1 MEIFSK
7 LWDWSLSQHWAL
19 GWPIVCF
26 MVLMLIPALRK
37 TANNPSD
44 RAFWCD
50 LLRRDRA
57 AERYRSVMRRGL
69 DWLDSRLSAHEA
81 QQGPAQKAWSF
92 GLLNATMA
100 LALAYPILAI
110 TIQWLWGSAIDFGG
124 QEVIAASP
132 PQARIFTAVWLGSS
146 VLVCLFAGASKS
158 RWRGPSLILATG
170 MCLLGSIY
178 ADGFAVPGHIAEAA
192 VLAAVFAAV
201 FTGSFEAVF
210 AGSFAGAVVVAFA
223 LAGALA
229 ILGAGAGA
237 SAVASAVA
245 SAGAVASAV
254 AGALAILGAGVV
266 AVSVAGAVT
275 TAEERSS
282 RPMASR
288 LLYCGGLV
296 ALVIMAIKMPDDFGA
311 GQRNQAVF
319 FVLTFCL
326 LPLVN
331 TVFDFASVGL
341 TRYLLRLGL
350 EQKRAAWRAVLDGLG
365 GIAIFFALGCTLI
378 AFVTFVVPA
387 DGVPLVDLKQLFADM
402 RRAPGDYIW
411 LMVTLFSTLIPTLLH
426 LSVAVLTLG
435 LQYPAGVRN
444 FVAGLLERGEQSG
457 QAALLSGICIC
468 AMITI
473 ALWCPIWIF
482 GFVVT
487 HDHGAIVNA
496 VLWGFEAF
504 AWAIGG
510 I

>member
-1 MEIFSK
+1 MEIVLK
-7 LWDWSLSQHWAL
+7 LLDWSLRQHWAL

-26 MVLMLIPALRK
+26 MVLMCIPALRK
-37 TANNPSD
+37 TADNPSD
-44 RAFWCD
+44 RPYWRD
-50 LLRRDRA
+50 LLRHDGA

-81 QQGPAQKAWSF
+81 PQGPAQKAWSF

-110 TIQWLWGSAIDFGG
+110 TIQWLCGSAIDFGG
-124 QEVIAASP
+124 QEVMAASP

-146 VLVCLFAGASKS
+146 VLVYLFAGASKS
-158 RWRGPSLILATG
+158 RWRWTLVILATG
-170 MCLLGSIY
+170 ILLLGLIF
-178 ADGFAVPGHIAEAA
+178 ADGFAVPGNIA
-192 VLAAVFAAV
+192 V
-201 FTGSFEAVF
+201 
-210 AGSFAGAVVVAFA
+210 AGTV
-223 LAGALA
+223 
-229 ILGAGAGA
+229 
-237 SAVASAVA
+237 AVASVGAGTVAVA
-245 SAGAVASAV
+245 FTGPVAGAVAGVGAV
-254 AGALAILGAGVV
+254 AFVAPVLVAATSAGT
-266 AVSVAGAVT
+266 VAG
-275 TAEERSS
+275 AEERSS
-282 RPMASR
+282 RPMARR
-288 LLYCGGLV
+288 LLFCGVLV
-296 ALVIMAIKMPDDFGA
+296 ALLIVAIKMPDDFGA

-319 FVLTFCL
+319 FMLTMGV

-331 TVFDFASVGL
+331 AVFDFASVGL

-350 EQKRAAWRAVLDGLG
+350 EQKRAAWPAVLDGLD

-387 DGVPLVDLKQLFADM
+387 DGVPLVELKQLFADM

-435 LQYPAGVRN
+435 LQYPAPLRN

-482 GFVVT
+482 TFVVT

>member
-1 MEIFSK
+1 MEIVLK
-7 LWDWSLSQHWAL
+7 LLDWSLRQHWAL

-26 MVLMLIPALRK
+26 MVLMCIPALRK
-37 TANNPSD
+37 TADNPSD
-44 RAFWCD
+44 RPYWRD
-50 LLRRDRA
+50 LLRHDGA

-81 QQGPAQKAWSF
+81 PQGPAQKAWSF

-110 TIQWLWGSAIDFGG
+110 TIQWLCGSAIDFGG
-124 QEVIAASP
+124 QEVMAASP

-146 VLVCLFAGASKS
+146 VLVYLFAGASKS
-158 RWRGPSLILATG
+158 RWRWTLVILATG
-170 MCLLGSIY
+170 ILLLGLIF
-178 ADGFAVPGHIAEAA
+178 ADGFAVPGNIA
-192 VLAAVFAAV
+192 V
-201 FTGSFEAVF
+201 
-210 AGSFAGAVVVAFA
+210 AGTV
-223 LAGALA
+223 
-229 ILGAGAGA
+229 
-237 SAVASAVA
+237 AVASVGV
-245 SAGAVASAV
+245 GAVAFVAPVLVAATSAGTV
-254 AGALAILGAGVV
+254 AG
-266 AVSVAGAVT
+266 
-275 TAEERSS
+275 AEERSS
-282 RPMASR
+282 RPMARR
-288 LLYCGGLV
+288 LLFCGVLV
-296 ALVIMAIKMPDDFGA
+296 ALLIVAIKMPDDFGA

-319 FVLTFCL
+319 FMLTMGV

-331 TVFDFASVGL
+331 AVFDFASVGL

-350 EQKRAAWRAVLDGLG
+350 EQKRAAWPAVLDGLG

-387 DGVPLVDLKQLFADM
+387 DGVPLVDLTQLFADM

-444 FVAGLLERGEQSG
+444 FVADLLERGEQSG

-482 GFVVT
+482 TFVVT

>member
-1 MEIFSK
+1 MEIVLK
-7 LWDWSLSQHWAL
+7 LLDWSLRQNWAL
-19 GWPIVCF
+19 GGPIVCF
-26 MVLMLIPALRK
+26 IVLMCIPALRN
-37 TANNPSD
+37 TADNPSD
-44 RAFWCD
+44 RAYWRD
-50 LLRRDRA
+50 LLRHDRP

-81 QQGPAQKAWSF
+81 PQGPAQKAWSF

-110 TIQWLWGSAIDFGG
+110 TIQWLCGSAIDFGG
-124 QEVIAASP
+124 QEVMAASP

-146 VLVCLFAGASKS
+146 VLVYLFAGASKS
-158 RWRGPSLILATG
+158 RWRWTLVILATG
-170 MCLLGSIY
+170 ILLLGLIF
-178 ADGFAVPGHIAEAA
+178 ADGFAVPGNIAVAGTVA
-192 VLAAVFAAV
+192 VASVGAGTVAVA
-201 FTGSFEAVF
+201 FTGPV
-210 AGSFAGAVVVAFA
+210 AGAFAGAV
-223 LAGALA
+223 AG
-229 ILGAGAGA
+229 
-237 SAVASAVA
+237 V
-245 SAGAVASAV
+245 GAVAFVAPVLVAATSAGTV
-254 AGALAILGAGVV
+254 AG
-266 AVSVAGAVT
+266 
-275 TAEERSS
+275 AEERSS
-282 RPMASR
+282 RPMARR
-288 LLYCGGLV
+288 LLFCGVLV
-296 ALVIMAIKMPDDFGA
+296 ALLIVAIKMPDDFGA

-319 FVLTFCL
+319 FMLTMGV

-331 TVFDFASVGL
+331 AVFDFASVGL

-365 GIAIFFALGCTLI
+365 GVAIFFALGCTLI

-387 DGVPLVDLKQLFADM
+387 DGVPLVDLTQLFADM

-444 FVAGLLERGEQSG
+444 FVADLLERGEQSG
-457 QAALLSGICIC
+457 QAALLSGIWIC

-482 GFVVT
+482 TFVVT

>member
-1 MEIFSK
+1 MEIVLK
-7 LWDWSLSQHWAL
+7 LLDWSLRQNWAL
-19 GWPIVCF
+19 GGPIVCF
-26 MVLMLIPALRK
+26 IVLMCIPALRN
-37 TANNPSD
+37 TADNPSD
-44 RAFWCD
+44 RAYWRD
-50 LLRRDRA
+50 LLRHDRP

-81 QQGPAQKAWSF
+81 PQGPAQRAWSF

-100 LALAYPILAI
+100 LALAYPIVAI

-124 QEVIAASP
+124 QEVIAVSP
-132 PQARIFTAVWLGSS
+132 SQARIFTAVWLGSS
-146 VLVCLFAGASKS
+146 LFFYLFAGASKS
-158 RWRGPSLILATG
+158 RWRWPLFILATG
-170 MCLLGSIY
+170 ILLLGPIY
-178 ADGFAVPGHIAEAA
+178 ADRFAVPGNVA
-192 VLAAVFAAV
+192 VASTVASV
-201 FTGSFEAVF
+201 
-210 AGSFAGAVVVAFA
+210 GAVVVAF
-223 LAGALA
+223 G
-229 ILGAGAGA
+229 
-237 SAVASAVA
+237 VASASADTFTFKGAVVGTV
-245 SAGAVASAV
+245 AGAVACV
-254 AGALAILGAGVV
+254 VVV
-266 AVSVAGAVT
+266 A
-275 TAEERSS
+275 EELSS
-282 RPMASR
+282 RPMAWR
-288 LLYCGGLV
+288 LLYCGALV
-296 ALVIMAIKMPDDFGA
+296 ALLIVAVKMPDDFGA

-319 FVLTFCL
+319 FMLTMGL

-331 TVFDFASVGL
+331 AVFDFASVGL

-387 DGVPLVDLKQLFADM
+387 DGVPLVELKQLFADM

-435 LQYPAGVRN
+435 LQYPAPLRN

-482 GFVVT
+482 TFVVT

>member
-1 MEIFSK
+1 VEIVLK
-7 LWDWSLSQHWAL
+7 LLDWSLRQNWAL
-19 GWPIVCF
+19 GGPIVCF
-26 MVLMLIPALRK
+26 MVLMFIPALRK
-37 TANNPSD
+37 TADNPSD
-44 RAFWCD
+44 RAYWRD
-50 LLRRDRA
+50 LLRHDRA
-57 AERYRSVMRRGL
+57 AKRYRSVMRRGL
-69 DWLDSRLSAHEA
+69 DWLDSRLSSHEA

-124 QEVIAASP
+124 QEVMAASP
-132 PQARIFTAVWLGSS
+132 PPARIFTALWLGSS
-146 VLVCLFAGASKS
+146 VLVYLFAGASKS
-158 RWRGPSLILATG
+158 RWHWPLFILATG
-170 MCLLGSIY
+170 ILLLGPIY
-178 ADGFAVPGHIAEAA
+178 ADSFAVPRNVAVAA
-192 VLAAVFAAV
+192 VLAGA
-201 FTGSFEAVF
+201 F
-210 AGSFAGAVVVAFA
+210 AGPVAV
-223 LAGALA
+223 
-229 ILGAGAGA
+229 AGAGA
-237 SAVASAVA
+237 VA
-245 SAGAVASAV
+245 
-254 AGALAILGAGVV
+254 
-266 AVSVAGAVT
+266 
-275 TAEERSS
+275 EKHSS
-282 RPMASR
+282 RPMAWH
-288 LLYCGGLV
+288 LLYCGVLV
-296 ALVIMAIKMPDDFGA
+296 ALLILAIKMPDDFGA

-319 FVLTFCL
+319 FVLTLAL

-331 TVFDFASVGL
+331 AVFDFASVGL

-387 DGVPLVDLKQLFADM
+387 DGVPLVDLTQLFADM

-482 GFVVT
+482 TFVVT

-504 AWAIGG
+504 ACAIGG

>member
-1 MEIFSK
+1 M
-7 LWDWSLSQHWAL
+7 
-19 GWPIVCF
+19 C
-26 MVLMLIPALRK
+26 IPALRN
-37 TANNPSD
+37 TADNPSD
-44 RAFWCD
+44 RAYWRD
-50 LLRRDRA
+50 LLRHDRP

-69 DWLDSRLSAHEA
+69 DWLDSRLSSHEA
-81 QQGPAQKAWSF
+81 PQGPAQKAWSYS
-92 GLLNATMA
+92 LLNATMA

-124 QEVIAASP
+124 QEVMAASP

-146 VLVCLFAGASKS
+146 VLVYLFAGASKS
-158 RWRGPSLILATG
+158 RWRWTLVILATG
-170 MCLLGSIY
+170 ILLLGLIF
-178 ADGFAVPGHIAEAA
+178 ADGFAVPGNIA
-192 VLAAVFAAV
+192 V
-201 FTGSFEAVF
+201 
-210 AGSFAGAVVVAFA
+210 AGTV
-223 LAGALA
+223 
-229 ILGAGAGA
+229 
-237 SAVASAVA
+237 AVASVGAGTVAVA
-245 SAGAVASAV
+245 FTGPVAGAVAGVGAV
-254 AGALAILGAGVV
+254 AFVAPVLVAATSAGT
-266 AVSVAGAVT
+266 VAG
-275 TAEERSS
+275 AEERSS
-282 RPMASR
+282 RPMARR
-288 LLYCGGLV
+288 LLFCGVLV
-296 ALVIMAIKMPDDFGA
+296 ALLIVAIKMPDDFGA

-319 FVLTFCL
+319 FMLTMGV

-331 TVFDFASVGL
+331 AVFDFASVGL

-387 DGVPLVDLKQLFADM
+387 DGVPLVDLTQLFADM

-444 FVAGLLERGEQSG
+444 FVADLLERGEQSG

-482 GFVVT
+482 TFVVT

>member
-1 MEIFSK
+1 MEIVLK
-7 LWDWSLSQHWAL
+7 LLDWSLRQNWAL

-26 MVLMLIPALRK
+26 IALMCVPALRN
-37 TANNPSD
+37 TAVNPSD
-44 RAFWCD
+44 RAYWCD
-50 LLRRDRA
+50 LLRHDRP
-57 AERYRSVMRRGL
+57 AERYRSVMRKGL
-69 DWLDSRLSAHEA
+69 DWLDSRLSSREA
-81 QQGPAQKAWSF
+81 QQGPAQRAWSF
-92 GLLNATMA
+92 GLLNITMA
-100 LALAYPILAI
+100 LAFAYPILAI
-110 TIQWLWGSAIDFGG
+110 TIQWLCGHAIDFGG

-146 VLVCLFAGASKS
+146 LFFYLFAGASKS
-158 RWRGPSLILATG
+158 RWRWTLVILATG
-170 MCLLGSIY
+170 ILALGSIF
-178 ADGFAVPGHIAEAA
+178 ADRFAVPRNVA
-192 VLAAVFAAV
+192 V
-201 FTGSFEAVF
+201 
-210 AGSFAGAVVVAFA
+210 AGTVA
-223 LAGALA
+223 LAVTGT
-229 ILGAGAGA
+229 
-237 SAVASAVA
+237 VASAF
-245 SAGAVASAV
+245 AVAGTVAGTVAV
-254 AGALAILGAGVV
+254 AGAEV
-266 AVSVAGAVT
+266 
-275 TAEERSS
+275 RSS
-282 RPMASR
+282 RPMAWR
-288 LLYCGGLV
+288 LLDCGVLV
-296 ALVIMAIKMPDDFGA
+296 ALLIVAIKMPDDFGA

-319 FVLTFCL
+319 FMLTMGL

-331 TVFDFASVGL
+331 AVFDFASVGL

-482 GFVVT
+482 TFVVT

>member
-1 MEIFSK
+1 MEIVLK
-7 LWDWSLSQHWAL
+7 LLDWSLRQNWAL

-26 MVLMLIPALRK
+26 IALMCVPALRN
-37 TANNPSD
+37 TAVNPSD
-44 RAFWCD
+44 RAYWCD
-50 LLRRDRA
+50 LLRHDRP
-57 AERYRSVMRRGL
+57 AERYRSVMRKGL
-69 DWLDSRLSAHEA
+69 DWLDSRLSSREA
-81 QQGPAQKAWSF
+81 QQGPAQRAWSF
-92 GLLNATMA
+92 GLLNITMA
-100 LALAYPILAI
+100 LAFAYPILAI
-110 TIQWLWGSAIDFGG
+110 TIQWLCGHAIDFGG

-146 VLVCLFAGASKS
+146 LFFYLFAGASKS
-158 RWRGPSLILATG
+158 RWRWTLVILATG
-170 MCLLGSIY
+170 ILLLGLIF
-178 ADGFAVPGHIAEAA
+178 ADRFAVPEN
-192 VLAAVFAAV
+192 V
-201 FTGSFEAVF
+201 
-210 AGSFAGAVVVAFA
+210 
-223 LAGALA
+223 
-229 ILGAGAGA
+229 
-237 SAVASAVA
+237 AVASAVA
-245 SAGAVASAV
+245 VAVA
-254 AGALAILGAGVV
+254 
-266 AVSVAGAVT
+266 
-275 TAEERSS
+275 TAEKRSS
-282 RPMASR
+282 RQMAWR
-288 LLYCGGLV
+288 LLYCGVLV
-296 ALVIMAIKMPDDFGA
+296 ALLIVAIKMPDDFGA
-311 GQRNQAVF
+311 GQRSRAVF
-319 FVLTFCL
+319 VMLTFCL

-331 TVFDFASVGL
+331 AVFDFASVGL

-387 DGVPLVDLKQLFADM
+387 NGVPLVDLTQLFADM

-411 LMVTLFSTLIPTLLH
+411 LMVTLFSTLLPTLLH
-426 LSVAVLTLG
+426 ISVAVLTLG

-444 FVAGLLERGEQSG
+444 FVAGLLERGEQIG

-482 GFVVT
+482 TFVVT

>member
-1 MEIFSK
+1 M
-7 LWDWSLSQHWAL
+7 
-19 GWPIVCF
+19 C
-26 MVLMLIPALRK
+26 IPALRN
-37 TANNPSD
+37 TADNPSD
-44 RAFWCD
+44 RAYWRD
-50 LLRRDRA
+50 LLRHDRP

-81 QQGPAQKAWSF
+81 PQGPAQRAWSF

-100 LALAYPILAI
+100 LALAYPIVAI

-124 QEVIAASP
+124 QEVIAVSP
-132 PQARIFTAVWLGSS
+132 SQARIFTAVWLGSS
-146 VLVCLFAGASKS
+146 LFFYLFAGASKS
-158 RWRGPSLILATG
+158 RWRWPLFILATG
-170 MCLLGSIY
+170 ILLLGPIY
-178 ADGFAVPGHIAEAA
+178 AGRFAVPGNVA
-192 VLAAVFAAV
+192 VASTVASVGAVAFAVEGAV
-201 FTGSFEAVF
+201 
-210 AGSFAGAVVVAFA
+210 AVVVAF
-223 LAGALA
+223 G
-229 ILGAGAGA
+229 
-237 SAVASAVA
+237 VASASADTFTFKGAVVGTV
-245 SAGAVASAV
+245 AGAVACV
-254 AGALAILGAGVV
+254 VVV
-266 AVSVAGAVT
+266 A
-275 TAEERSS
+275 EELSS
-282 RPMASR
+282 RPMAWR
-288 LLYCGGLV
+288 LLYCGALV
-296 ALVIMAIKMPDDFGA
+296 ALLIVAVKMPDDFGA

-319 FVLTFCL
+319 FMLTMGL

-331 TVFDFASVGL
+331 AVFDFASVGL

-387 DGVPLVDLKQLFADM
+387 DGVPLVELKQLFADM

-435 LQYPAGVRN
+435 LQYPAPLRN

-482 GFVVT
+482 TFVVT

>member
-1 MEIFSK
+1 MGARLADCLFHRF
-7 LWDWSLSQHWAL
+7 DVRTGTTQH
-19 GWPIVCF
+19 
-26 MVLMLIPALRK
+26 RSY
-37 TANNPSD
+37 PSD
-44 RAFWCD
+44 RAYWCD
-50 LLRRDRA
+50 LLRHDRP
-57 AERYRSVMRRGL
+57 AERYRSVMRKGL
-69 DWLDSRLSAHEA
+69 DWLDSRLSSREA
-81 QQGPAQKAWSF
+81 QQGPAQRAWSF
-92 GLLNATMA
+92 GLLNITMA
-100 LALAYPILAI
+100 LAFAYPILAI
-110 TIQWLWGSAIDFGG
+110 TIQWLCGHAIDFGG

-146 VLVCLFAGASKS
+146 LFFYLFAGASKS
-158 RWRGPSLILATG
+158 RWRWTLVILATG
-170 MCLLGSIY
+170 ILLLGLIF
-178 ADGFAVPGHIAEAA
+178 ADRFAVPENVA
-192 VLAAVFAAV
+192 V
-201 FTGSFEAVF
+201 
-210 AGSFAGAVVVAFA
+210 AGLVAGAVAF
-223 LAGALA
+223 
-229 ILGAGAGA
+229 A
-237 SAVASAVA
+237 SAVAVAVA
-245 SAGAVASAV
+245 VA
-254 AGALAILGAGVV
+254 
-266 AVSVAGAVT
+266 
-275 TAEERSS
+275 TAEKRSS
-282 RPMASR
+282 RQMAWR
-288 LLYCGGLV
+288 LLYCGVLV
-296 ALVIMAIKMPDDFGA
+296 ALLIVAIKMPDDFGA
-311 GQRNQAVF
+311 GQRSRAVF
-319 FVLTFCL
+319 VMLTFCL

-331 TVFDFASVGL
+331 AVFDFASVGL

-387 DGVPLVDLKQLFADM
+387 DGVPLVDLTQLFADM

-411 LMVTLFSTLIPTLLH
+411 LMVTLFSTLLPTLLH

-444 FVAGLLERGEQSG
+444 FVAGLLERGEHSG

-482 GFVVT
+482 TFVIT

>member
-1 MEIFSK
+1 MEIVLK
-7 LWDWSLSQHWAL
+7 LLDWSLRQHWAL

-26 MVLMLIPALRK
+26 MVLMCIPALRK
-37 TANNPSD
+37 TADNPSD
-44 RAFWCD
+44 RPYWRD
-50 LLRRDRA
+50 LLRHDGA

-81 QQGPAQKAWSF
+81 PQGPAQKAWSF

-110 TIQWLWGSAIDFGG
+110 TIQWLCGSAIDFGG
-124 QEVIAASP
+124 QEVMAASP

-146 VLVCLFAGASKS
+146 VLVYLFAGASKS
-158 RWRGPSLILATG
+158 RWRWTLVILATG
-170 MCLLGSIY
+170 ILLLGLIF
-178 ADGFAVPGHIAEAA
+178 ADGFAVPGNI
-192 VLAAVFAAV
+192 
-201 FTGSFEAVF
+201 
-210 AGSFAGAVVVAFA
+210 
-223 LAGALA
+223 
-229 ILGAGAGA
+229 
-237 SAVASAVA
+237 AVASVGAGTVAVA
-245 SAGAVASAV
+245 FTGPVAGVGAVAFVAPVLVAATSAGTV
-254 AGALAILGAGVV
+254 AG
-266 AVSVAGAVT
+266 
-275 TAEERSS
+275 AEERSS
-282 RPMASR
+282 RPMARR
-288 LLYCGGLV
+288 LLFCGVLV
-296 ALVIMAIKMPDDFGA
+296 ALLIVAIKMPDDFGA
-311 GQRNQAVF
+311 GQRNQTVF
-319 FVLTFCL
+319 FMLTMGV

-331 TVFDFASVGL
+331 AVFDFASVGL

-350 EQKRAAWRAVLDGLG
+350 EQKRAAWPAVLDGLG

-378 AFVTFVVPA
+378 AFVTFFVPA
-387 DGVPLVDLKQLFADM
+387 DGVPLVDLTQLFADM

-444 FVAGLLERGEQSG
+444 FVADLLERGEQSG
-457 QAALLSGICIC
+457 QAALLSSICIC

-482 GFVVT
+482 TFVVT

>member
-1 MEIFSK
+1 MGARLADCLFHRF
-7 LWDWSLSQHWAL
+7 DVRTGTTQH
-19 GWPIVCF
+19 
-26 MVLMLIPALRK
+26 RSY
-37 TANNPSD
+37 PSD
-44 RAFWCD
+44 RAYWCD
-50 LLRRDRA
+50 LLRHDRP
-57 AERYRSVMRRGL
+57 AERYRSVMRKGL
-69 DWLDSRLSAHEA
+69 DWLDSRLSSREA

-92 GLLNATMA
+92 GLLNITMA
-100 LALAYPILAI
+100 LAFAYPILAI
-110 TIQWLWGSAIDFGG
+110 KIQWLCGHAIDFGG

-146 VLVCLFAGASKS
+146 LFFYLFAGASKS
-158 RWRGPSLILATG
+158 RWRWTLVILATG
-170 MCLLGSIY
+170 ILLLGLIF
-178 ADGFAVPGHIAEAA
+178 ADRFAVPENVA
-192 VLAAVFAAV
+192 V
-201 FTGSFEAVF
+201 
-210 AGSFAGAVVVAFA
+210 
-223 LAGALA
+223 
-229 ILGAGAGA
+229 
-237 SAVASAVA
+237 AVASAVA
-245 SAGAVASAV
+245 VAVA
-254 AGALAILGAGVV
+254 
-266 AVSVAGAVT
+266 
-275 TAEERSS
+275 TAEKRSS
-282 RPMASR
+282 RQMAWR
-288 LLYCGGLV
+288 LLYCGVLV
-296 ALVIMAIKMPDDFGA
+296 ALLIVAIKMPDDFGA
-311 GQRNQAVF
+311 GQRSRAVF
-319 FVLTFCL
+319 VMLTFCL

-331 TVFDFASVGL
+331 AVFDFASVGL

-387 DGVPLVDLKQLFADM
+387 DGVPLVDLTQLFADM

-444 FVAGLLERGEQSG
+444 FVAGLLERGEHSG
-457 QAALLSGICIC
+457 QAALLSGICLC

-482 GFVVT
+482 TFVVT

-504 AWAIGG
+504 ACAIGG

>member
-1 MEIFSK
+1 MEIVLK
-7 LWDWSLSQHWAL
+7 LLDWSLRQHWAL

-26 MVLMLIPALRK
+26 IVLMRAPALSN
-37 TANNPSD
+37 TADNPSD
-44 RAFWCD
+44 RAFWRD
-50 LLRRDRA
+50 LLRHDGA

-81 QQGPAQKAWSF
+81 QQGPAQKAWSY

-100 LALAYPILAI
+100 LAFAYPILAI
-110 TIQWLWGSAIDFGG
+110 TIQWLCGSAIDFGG
-124 QEVIAASP
+124 QEVMAASP
-132 PQARIFTAVWLGSS
+132 PQARIFAAVWLGSS

-158 RWRGPSLILATG
+158 RWRWPLVILAIG
-170 MCLLGSIY
+170 ILLLGSIY
-178 ADGFAVPGHIAEAA
+178 ADRFAVPENVAGAFA
-192 VLAAVFAAV
+192 VAVAITVIVA
-201 FTGSFEAVF
+201 SAL
-210 AGSFAGAVVVAFA
+210 SGAVVVAA
-223 LAGALA
+223 
-229 ILGAGAGA
+229 
-237 SAVASAVA
+237 
-245 SAGAVASAV
+245 
-254 AGALAILGAGVV
+254 
-266 AVSVAGAVT
+266 
-275 TAEERSS
+275 AEERSS
-282 RPMASR
+282 RPIAWH
-288 LLYCGGLV
+288 LLYCGVLV
-296 ALVIMAIKMPDDFGA
+296 ALLIVAIKMPDDFGA
-311 GQRNQAVF
+311 GQRSLAVF
-319 FVLTFCL
+319 AMLTLAL

-331 TVFDFASVGL
+331 AVFDFASVGL

-350 EQKRAAWRAVLDGLG
+350 DQKRAAWRAVLDGLG

-387 DGVPLVDLKQLFADM
+387 DGVPLVDLTQLFADM

-482 GFVVT
+482 AFVVT
-487 HDHGAIVNA
+487 HDPGAIVNA

>member
-1 MEIFSK
+1 MEIVLK
-7 LWDWSLSQHWAL
+7 LLDWSLRQNWAL
-19 GWPIVCF
+19 GGPIVCF
-26 MVLMLIPALRK
+26 MVLMFIPALRK
-37 TANNPSD
+37 TADNPSD
-44 RAFWCD
+44 RAYWRD
-50 LLRRDRA
+50 LLRHDRA
-57 AERYRSVMRRGL
+57 AKRYRSVMRRGL
-69 DWLDSRLSAHEA
+69 DWLDSRLSSHEA

-124 QEVIAASP
+124 QEVIAVSP
-132 PQARIFTAVWLGSS
+132 SQARIFTAVWLGSS
-146 VLVCLFAGASKS
+146 LFFYLFAGASKS
-158 RWRGPSLILATG
+158 RWRWPLFILATG
-170 MCLLGSIY
+170 ILLLGPIY
-178 ADGFAVPGHIAEAA
+178 ADRFAVPGNVA
-192 VLAAVFAAV
+192 VASTVASVGAVAFAVEGAV
-201 FTGSFEAVF
+201 
-210 AGSFAGAVVVAFA
+210 AVVVAF
-223 LAGALA
+223 G
-229 ILGAGAGA
+229 
-237 SAVASAVA
+237 VASASADTFTFKGAVVGTV
-245 SAGAVASAV
+245 AGAVACV
-254 AGALAILGAGVV
+254 VVV
-266 AVSVAGAVT
+266 A
-275 TAEERSS
+275 EELSS
-282 RPMASR
+282 RPMAWH
-288 LLYCGGLV
+288 LLYCGVLV
-296 ALVIMAIKMPDDFGA
+296 ALLILAIKMPDDFGA

-319 FVLTFCL
+319 FMLTMGV

-331 TVFDFASVGL
+331 AVFDFASVGL

-387 DGVPLVDLKQLFADM
+387 DGVPLVDLTQLFADM

-435 LQYPAGVRN
+435 LQYPAPLRN

-482 GFVVT
+482 TFVVT

>member
-1 MEIFSK
+1 MEIVLK
-7 LWDWSLSQHWAL
+7 LLDWSLRQHWAL

-26 MVLMLIPALRK
+26 MVLMCIPALRK
-37 TANNPSD
+37 TADNPSD
-44 RAFWCD
+44 RPYWRD
-50 LLRRDRA
+50 LLRHDGA

-81 QQGPAQKAWSF
+81 PQGPAQRAWSF

-100 LALAYPILAI
+100 LALAYPIVAI

-124 QEVIAASP
+124 QEVIAVSP
-132 PQARIFTAVWLGSS
+132 SQARIFTAVWLGSS
-146 VLVCLFAGASKS
+146 LFFYLFAGASKS
-158 RWRGPSLILATG
+158 RWRWPLFILATG
-170 MCLLGSIY
+170 ILLLGPIY
-178 ADGFAVPGHIAEAA
+178 ADRFAVPGNVA
-192 VLAAVFAAV
+192 VASTVASVGAVEGAV
-201 FTGSFEAVF
+201 
-210 AGSFAGAVVVAFA
+210 AVVVAF
-223 LAGALA
+223 G
-229 ILGAGAGA
+229 
-237 SAVASAVA
+237 VASASADTFTFKGAVVGTV
-245 SAGAVASAV
+245 AGAVACV
-254 AGALAILGAGVV
+254 VVV
-266 AVSVAGAVT
+266 A
-275 TAEERSS
+275 EELSS
-282 RPMASR
+282 RPMAWR
-288 LLYCGGLV
+288 LLYCGALV
-296 ALVIMAIKMPDDFGA
+296 ALLIVAVKMPDDFGA

-319 FVLTFCL
+319 FMLTMGV

-331 TVFDFASVGL
+331 AVFDFASVGL

-350 EQKRAAWRAVLDGLG
+350 EQKRAAWPAVLDGLG

-387 DGVPLVDLKQLFADM
+387 DGVPLVDLTQLFADM

-435 LQYPAGVRN
+435 LQYPAPLRN

-457 QAALLSGICIC
+457 QAALLSGLCIC

-482 GFVVT
+482 TFVVT

>member
-1 MEIFSK
+1 MEIVLK
-7 LWDWSLSQHWAL
+7 LLDWSLRQHWAL

-26 MVLMLIPALRK
+26 MVLMCIPALRK
-37 TANNPSD
+37 TADNPSD
-44 RAFWCD
+44 RPYWRD
-50 LLRRDRA
+50 LLRHDGA

-81 QQGPAQKAWSF
+81 PQGPAQKAWSF

-110 TIQWLWGSAIDFGG
+110 TIQWLCGSAIDFGG
-124 QEVIAASP
+124 QEVMAASP

-146 VLVCLFAGASKS
+146 VLVYLFAGASKS
-158 RWRGPSLILATG
+158 RWRWTLVILATG
-170 MCLLGSIY
+170 ILLLGLIF
-178 ADGFAVPGHIAEAA
+178 ADGFAVPGNIAVAGTVA
-192 VLAAVFAAV
+192 VASVGAGTVAVA
-201 FTGSFEAVF
+201 FTGPV
-210 AGSFAGAVVVAFA
+210 AGAFAGAV
-223 LAGALA
+223 AG
-229 ILGAGAGA
+229 
-237 SAVASAVA
+237 V
-245 SAGAVASAV
+245 GAVAFVAPVLVAATSAGTV
-254 AGALAILGAGVV
+254 AG
-266 AVSVAGAVT
+266 
-275 TAEERSS
+275 AEERSS
-282 RPMASR
+282 RPMARR
-288 LLYCGGLV
+288 LLFCGVLV
-296 ALVIMAIKMPDDFGA
+296 ALLIVAIKMPDDFGA

-319 FVLTFCL
+319 FMLTMGV

-331 TVFDFASVGL
+331 AVFDFASVGL

-350 EQKRAAWRAVLDGLG
+350 EQKRAAWPAVLDGLD

-387 DGVPLVDLKQLFADM
+387 DGVPLVDLTQLFADM

-435 LQYPAGVRN
+435 LQYPAPLRN

-482 GFVVT
+482 TFVVT

>member
-1 MEIFSK
+1 VEIVLK
-7 LWDWSLSQHWAL
+7 LLDWSLRQNWAL

-26 MVLMLIPALRK
+26 IALMCVPALRN
-37 TANNPSD
+37 TAVNPSD
-44 RAFWCD
+44 RAYWCD
-50 LLRRDRA
+50 LLRHDRP
-57 AERYRSVMRRGL
+57 AERYRSVMRKGL
-69 DWLDSRLSAHEA
+69 DWLDSRLSSREA
-81 QQGPAQKAWSF
+81 QQGPAQRAWSF
-92 GLLNATMA
+92 GLLNITMA
-100 LALAYPILAI
+100 LAFAYPILAI
-110 TIQWLWGSAIDFGG
+110 TIQWLCGHAIDFGG

-146 VLVCLFAGASKS
+146 LFFYLFAGASKS
-158 RWRGPSLILATG
+158 RWRWTLVILATG
-170 MCLLGSIY
+170 ILLLGLIF
-178 ADGFAVPGHIAEAA
+178 ADRFAVPENVA
-192 VLAAVFAAV
+192 V
-201 FTGSFEAVF
+201 
-210 AGSFAGAVVVAFA
+210 AGLVAVAF
-223 LAGALA
+223 
-229 ILGAGAGA
+229 A

-245 SAGAVASAV
+245 VAVA
-254 AGALAILGAGVV
+254 
-266 AVSVAGAVT
+266 
-275 TAEERSS
+275 TAEKRSS
-282 RPMASR
+282 RQMAWR
-288 LLYCGGLV
+288 LLYCGVLV
-296 ALVIMAIKMPDDFGA
+296 ALLIVAIKMPDDFGA
-311 GQRNQAVF
+311 GQRSRAVF
-319 FVLTFCL
+319 VMLTFCL

-331 TVFDFASVGL
+331 AVFDFASVGL

-387 DGVPLVDLKQLFADM
+387 DGVPLVDLTQLFADM

-411 LMVTLFSTLIPTLLH
+411 LMVTLFSTLLPTLLH

-444 FVAGLLERGEQSG
+444 FVAGLLERGEHSG

-482 GFVVT
+482 TFVIT

>member
-1 MEIFSK
+1 MEIVLK
-7 LWDWSLSQHWAL
+7 LLDWSLRQNWAL
-19 GWPIVCF
+19 GGPIVCL
-26 MVLMLIPALRK
+26 MVLMFIPALRK
-37 TANNPSD
+37 TADNPSD
-44 RAFWCD
+44 RAFWRD
-50 LLRRDRA
+50 LLRHDGA

-81 QQGPAQKAWSF
+81 PQGPARKAWSF

-100 LALAYPILAI
+100 LAFAYPIVAI

-124 QEVIAASP
+124 QEVMAASP

-146 VLVCLFAGASKS
+146 VLVYLFAGASKS
-158 RWRGPSLILATG
+158 RWRWTLVILATG
-170 MCLLGSIY
+170 ILLLGLIF
-178 ADGFAVPGHIAEAA
+178 ADGFAVPGNIAVAGTVA
-192 VLAAVFAAV
+192 VASVGAGTVAVA
-201 FTGSFEAVF
+201 FTGPV
-210 AGSFAGAVVVAFA
+210 AGAFAGAV
-223 LAGALA
+223 AG
-229 ILGAGAGA
+229 
-237 SAVASAVA
+237 V
-245 SAGAVASAV
+245 GAVAFVAPVLVAATSAGTV
-254 AGALAILGAGVV
+254 AG
-266 AVSVAGAVT
+266 
-275 TAEERSS
+275 AEERSS
-282 RPMASR
+282 RPMARR
-288 LLYCGGLV
+288 LLFCGVLV
-296 ALVIMAIKMPDDFGA
+296 ALLIVAIKMPDDFGA

-319 FVLTFCL
+319 FMLTMGV

-331 TVFDFASVGL
+331 AVFDFASVGL

-350 EQKRAAWRAVLDGLG
+350 EQKRAAWPAVLDGLG

-387 DGVPLVDLKQLFADM
+387 DGVPLVDLTQLFADM

-435 LQYPAGVRN
+435 LQYPAPLRN
-444 FVAGLLERGEQSG
+444 FVAGLLERGKQSG

-482 GFVVT
+482 TFVVT